1 MSRTYNERHKLRE
14 ARPKYEFPQGY
25 DTGYWGEIK
34 PGESKSYDY
43 SHTTDSSNSYGSK
56 EVTRMTCR
64 HPNKKRNR
72 RLLKEFRMTN
82 VDYFGSSIVG
92 FDHRWGDINLRR
104 ERKSIMRIGNEK
116 RRFKLKKQA
125 DKLIE
130 EGINEYNRENY

>member
-1 MSRTYNERHKLRE
+1 MSKTYNERHQLKKVK
-14 ARPKYEFPQGY
+14 PKYEFPQGY
-25 DTGYWGEIK
+25 NTLYWGEIK
-34 PGESKSYDY
+34 PGETKSYDY
-43 SHTTDSSNSYGSK
+43 SGTTDENNYGK
-56 EVTRMTCR
+56 REITRMSCR

-72 RLLKEFRMTN
+72 KLLKEFKITG
-82 VDYFGSSIVG
+82 VDYFGNSIIG
-92 FDHRWGDINLRR
+92 FDHRCGDINLRR

>member
-1 MSRTYNERHKLRE
+1 MSKTYNERHQLKKVK
-14 ARPKYEFPQGY
+14 PKYEFPQGY
-25 DTGYWGEIK
+25 DTSYWGEIK
-34 PGESKSYDY
+34 PGETKSHDY
-43 SHTTDSSNSYGSK
+43 SGTTDGNNYGSK
-56 EVTRMTCR
+56 EVTRMACR

-72 RLLKEFRMTN
+72 KLLKEFRMTG

-92 FDHRWGDINLRR
+92 FDHRWGDVNLRR

>member
-1 MSRTYNERHKLRE
+1 MSKTYNQRHQLKE
-14 ARPKYEFPQGY
+14 VRPKYEFPQGY
-25 DTGYWGEIK
+25 RSTWGGQIN
-34 PGESKSYDY
+34 PGDVLTHDY
-43 SHTTDSSNSYGSK
+43 SGTTDGNNYGSK
-56 EVTRMTCR
+56 EVTRMACR

-72 RLLKEFRMTN
+72 KLLKEFRMTG

-116 RRFKLKKQA
+116 RRFKLKQQA

-130 EGINEYNRENY
+130 EGINEYNEENY